1 MSEKEKLAVGS
12 LVTLLLFLAP
22 GYLLHV
28 SPRFAGSL
36 AGGIIGI
43 VGALLLILLLVYP
56 LVKHI
61 KWLNPKVTG
70 RISLKALLTFHIYA
84 GIIGPILGI
93 IHSGHKYQSPVGIAL
108 VLTMLVVVISGFVG
122 RYYLANVFVELR
134 QQQAMLGTLRNAYNR
149 VATVLGGRGA
159 AVAANNTEPKSGA
172 SANIPILPLVDAMA
186 DLEYAIGSR
195 ESVKRLLSGWMV
207 VHVIAAIAMYLLL
220 GLHIWSGIYYGLR
233 WLP

>member
-1 MSEKEKLAVGS
+1 MSEKGKLAVGS

-159 AVAANNTEPKSGA
+159 AVAANNTEPKGGA